1 MDLSPVGGVSFDQP
15 NETPRWGSG
24 HRVVRWGGGDE

>member
-24 HRVVRWGGGDE
+24 HRVVRWGEGDE